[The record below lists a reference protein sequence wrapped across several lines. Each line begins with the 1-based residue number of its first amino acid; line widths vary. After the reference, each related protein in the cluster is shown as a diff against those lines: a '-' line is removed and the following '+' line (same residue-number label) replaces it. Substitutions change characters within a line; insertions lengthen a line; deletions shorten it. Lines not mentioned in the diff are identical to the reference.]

1 MMQFLGM
8 LGAIALTAAC
18 WGVYGPVL
26 HHGRE
31 QMHSPLRPFV
41 CVGVA
46 YFVIAVVV
54 PLLLLARGEKGAW
67 TTKGVVWSLLA
78 GAAGAFGALGVILAL
93 HFGGKPIYVMPLVFG
108 GAPVINTLLS
118 AAMNRAFDQLKAPF
132 LAGLL
137 LVITGAVTVLVF
149 KPQPAPPQPAAVVA
163 VDGVAQEA
171 PARTVEQRAERMVAV
186 LLSIALAMASWGAY
200 GPVLHRGQAGM
211 QGSRLRLEHQHGH
224 RPGDH
229 QQQPGQERRLELV
242 EGPVHHRGEQ
252 RVDDRRATE
261 HQRHHVDRLAAEVQG
276 EDHPEG
282 AERAGHPRE
291 QAPGHALD
299 RPRARLAAGEQ
310 QQRHHDRDHEV
321 GHAHAH
327 ERPQRRVHVLAAEVE
342 HRTVHAP
349 AGGRQADRRQHPQN
363 LQHRLVSRGRWN
375 AASIP
380 AGRLVAD
387 GTSQPGHRSRGAGP
401 PGAGLEDA
409 EQGRRHL

>member
-8 LGAIALTAAC
+8 LAAIGMTAAC

-54 PLLLLARGEKGAW
+54 PLALLARGEKGAW

-78 GAAGAFGALGVILAL
+78 GVAGALGALGVILAL

-149 KPQPAPPQPAAVVA
+149 KPQPAPARPAAAA
-163 VDGVAQEA
+163 VDAAVAPEQ
-171 PARTVEQRAERMVAV
+171 ARPTVEQRAERMVAV
-186 LLSIALAMASWGAY
+186 LLSVALAMAAWGSY

-211 QGSRLRLEHQHGH
+211 QGSRLRPLVCIGVSYFLIAVLV
-224 RPGDH
+224 PLALLGPLGDT
-229 QQQPGQERRLELV
+229 GQWNTSGV
-242 EGPVHHRGEQ
+242 
-252 RVDDRRATE
+252 AWS
-261 HQRHHVDRLAAEVQG
+261 
-276 EDHPEG
+276 
-282 AERAGHPRE
+282 
-291 QAPGHALD
+291 
-299 RPRARLAAGEQ
+299 LAAGSLGA
-310 QQRHHDRDHEV
+310 V
-321 GHAHAH
+321 GALGTILAFTLGGKPFTVMPIVFGCAPVINTLTTLALQ
-327 ERPQRRVHVLAAEVE
+327 ETPWSDVSPFFLAGMLIVAVGAATVLAFGP
-342 HRTVHAP
+342 RGHAP
-349 AGGRQADRRQHPQN
+349 AK
-363 LQHRLVSRGRWN
+363 
-375 AASIP
+375 P
-380 AGRLVAD
+380 A
-387 GTSQPGHRSRGAGP
+387 
-401 PGAGLEDA
+401 
-409 EQGRRHL
+409 